1 MVHPSDTSIFMV
13 YLAYIKESR
22 MKKQTTE
29 MVAYCSL
36 LLSLIIISG
45 PISGAA
51 SSFMGTST
59 PPTSGA
65 TNAAVS
71 SSGRHSHADTHK
83 RWKRK
88 IDEMETIIDR
98 LEEKAKTL
106 REGSASRRKADNL
119 LKKIRY
125 LQKKQKDIPGEIYRL
140 MMDLKAYLA
149 TV

>member
-1 MVHPSDTSIFMV
+1 
-13 YLAYIKESR
+13 

-36 LLSLIIISG
+36 LLSLITISC

-59 PPTSGA
+59 PPTSGTTDA
-65 TNAAVS
+65 DAVY
-71 SSGRHSHADTHK
+71 SGRRRHADTHK
-83 RWKRK
+83 RWKKK

-98 LEEKAKTL
+98 LEEKTKTL
-106 REGSASRRKADNL
+106 REGSQSRIKADNI
-119 LKKIRY
+119 LKKIRN
-125 LQKKQKDIPGEIYRL
+125 LQRDQRDIPGKIYRL
-140 MMDLKAYLA
+140 MMDLKAHLA